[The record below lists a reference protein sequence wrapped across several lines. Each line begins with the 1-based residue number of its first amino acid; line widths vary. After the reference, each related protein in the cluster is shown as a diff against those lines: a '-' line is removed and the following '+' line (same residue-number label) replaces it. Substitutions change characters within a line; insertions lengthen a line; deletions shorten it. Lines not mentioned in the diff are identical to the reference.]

1 MGGQLPVEGSAA
13 AQMAD
18 VMAELQSLPRNGQ
31 LQTVGAAGIPPL
43 HKSFSGSAE
52 QAQPL
57 QVRETQDSMG
67 GGCLSGRMMRRR
79 RDACCSSSAWC
90 THRSS

>member
-1 MGGQLPVEGSAA
+1 MGGQLPAEGSSA

-18 VMAELQSLPRNGQ
+18 VLAELQSLPRNGQ
-31 LQTVGAAGIPPL
+31 LRTVGLAATPPL

-57 QVRETQDSMG
+57 QVRETQDFMG
-67 GGCLSGRMMRRR
+67 GRMLRGWQ
-79 RDACCSSSAWC
+79 DACCSSS
-90 THRSS
+90 T

>member
-1 MGGQLPVEGSAA
+1 MGGQLPAEGSSA

-31 LQTVGAAGIPPL
+31 LRTAGPAETPPL
-43 HKSFSGSAE
+43 HKSFSGSAG

-57 QVRETQDSMG
+57 QVRRTQDSMRVI
-67 GGCLSGRMMRRR
+67 LSSGQMMRRWQ
-79 RDACCSSSAWC
+79 DA
-90 THRSS
+90 